1 MLLTKI
7 GAGMAIGAALVLGA
21 SPALAAGWAIVS
33 VPPTGQNANLQS
45 VSAPSDSNAWA
56 VGNSNGAPNT
66 GLGSHALVDHWNGSA
81 WSQASLP
88 SLSGSVNLQAVSSS
102 GANDAWAVGYQRPQ
116 RYTYDPLALHWNG
129 TAWATAGIGTALP
142 GDTYLVGTADISAT
156 DAYAIGDNTPLASGE
171 LAQWNGTAW
180 SAVAYP
186 LPTST
191 GYPTTL
197 NAISAD
203 GPSDVWIIGS
213 YMIQV
218 SQTNLRYET
227 FSDHWNGSTWSVVPM
242 PLVNSSNTL
251 LAYEFSSLAYEFS
264 SVDAIS
270 PANVWAVGGSGD
282 NVVGIGGSPS
292 DTLIEHWNGTSWS
305 IVPSPSPGSNG
316 ALTGVTESGTSN
328 LWAAGYDTPTGAAGA
343 QTLTLNWNG
352 TAWTTVPSPDAGTPS
367 VLTSV
372 STSPGAAI
380 VWAAGYSGTAG
391 SLNPLML
398 QNG

>member
-1 MLLTKI
+1 LLLTKI
-7 GAGMAIGAALVLGA
+7 GTGMAVGAALVLGA
-21 SPALAAGWAIVS
+21 SPALAAGWAIAG
-33 VPPTGQNANLQS
+33 VPPTGQNANLQG

-88 SLSGSVNLQAVSSS
+88 ALSGSVNLQAVSSS
-102 GANDAWAVGYQRPQ
+102 GTNDAWAVGYQRPQ
-116 RYTYDPLALHWNG
+116 RYTFDPLALHWNG
-129 TAWATAGIGTALP
+129 TAWAATGIGTALP

-156 DAYAIGDNTPLASGE
+156 DAYAIGDSTPLASGE
-171 LAQWNGTAW
+171 LARWNGTAW

-191 GYPTTL
+191 GFPTTL

-203 GPSDVWIIGS
+203 GPNDVWIIGS

-242 PLVNSSNTL
+242 PLVNSSNNL
-251 LAYEFSSLAYEFS
+251 LAYEFS

-282 NVVGIGGSPS
+282 NVIGIGGSPS
-292 DTLIEHWNGTSWS
+292 DTLVEHWNGTAWS
-305 IVPSPSPGSNG
+305 IVPSPSPGSND
-316 ALTGVTESGTSN
+316 ALTGVTESGTSD
-328 LWAAGYDTPTGAAGA
+328 LWAAGYDTPSGATGA

-380 VWAAGYSGTAG
+380 VWAAGYSGTTG

>member
-7 GAGMAIGAALVLGA
+7 GTGIALGASLAFAA
-21 SPALAAGWAIVS
+21 SPALAAGWTIIN
-33 VPPTGQNANLQS
+33 VPPTGQNAILLG
-45 VSAPSDSNAWA
+45 VSAPSDTTAWA
-56 VGNSNGAPNT
+56 VGNSGGAPNT
-66 GLGSHALVDHWNGSA
+66 GLGSHALVDQWNGSA

-88 SLSGSVNLQAVSSS
+88 ALTGTVSLQAVSAS
-102 GANDAWAVGYQRPQ
+102 GANDAWAVGSQRPQ
-116 RYTYDPLALHWNG
+116 RYTFNPLALHWNG
-129 TAWATAGIGTALP
+129 STWSTSTSIGTAVP

-156 DAYAIGDNTPLASGE
+156 DAYAIGDNTPAASGE
-171 LAQWNGTAW
+171 LAHWNGTAW
-180 SAVAYP
+180 SAVSYP
-186 LPTST
+186 LPTNT
-191 GYPTTL
+191 GYPNTL

-203 GPSDVWIIGS
+203 GPNDVWIIGS

-242 PLVNSSNTL
+242 PLVSGSDNL
-251 LAYEFSSLAYEFS
+251 LAYEFS

-270 PANVWAVGGSGD
+270 PTNVWAVGGSGD
-282 NVVGIGGSPS
+282 HVIGLGGTPS
-292 DTLIEHWNGTSWS
+292 NTLIEHWNGTAWS

-316 ALTGVTESGTSN
+316 ALTGVTESSPGN
-328 LWAAGYDTPTGAAGA
+328 LWAVGYNTPSGTGA

-352 TAWTTVPSPDAGTPS
+352 AAWVTVPSPNTANPS

-380 VWAAGYSGTAG
+380 VWASGRSGTTG
-391 SLNPLML
+391 SYNPLML
-398 QNG
+398 QHV